1 VRLRFSISL
10 RLTLWFSA
18 IFLCGFITFGV
29 LLMLGLTTSVTK
41 SRDQKLKRRAEHTI
55 EAFKRAQNNA
65 SGVSQKTKNNFIV
78 PTQDG
83 RVLQDYELD
92 GKRLTPG
99 AVAAAQFPW
108 PAVPAG
114 KADFSISTEFNGD
127 LYRVYVLTTPLN
139 GLLLRVFVARV
150 LMDNP
155 GLLDQPIWILI
166 RSLPPMLLVSAL
178 AGYFISR
185 RALMPVVRIT
195 ESARSITIGNLAAR
209 LPVSPTGDELAR
221 LAETCNEM
229 LERVEEAVKGITQ
242 FTADASH
249 ELRGPIAFIRATS
262 DYALGAPG
270 LDAETTLALRNIVSE
285 TDHSLGVLE
294 DMLLLARF
302 DAGRATLPFETVF
315 LAEVVQGV
323 VMRIR
328 VLAQEKRH
336 SLHERVSHE
345 NLLLSGDP
353 LLLRRLIWILLD
365 NAIKYTPHGGCI
377 EVVLERRGRSA
388 LLIVTDNGSGIPE
401 SLLPKIFDRFF
412 RVDPSR
418 GEQDG
423 TGLGLAIAKRIAE
436 THGASI
442 VARSERGTGATFEV
456 AFPLSES
463 HELQCSPAIH
473 ACFDSTANAP
483 IVKIP

>member
-1 VRLRFSISL
+1 MRPRLSISL

-18 IFLCGFITFGV
+18 IFLCGFLIFDG
-29 LLMLGLTTSVTK
+29 LLLLGLTTSVNN
-41 SRDQKLKRRAEHTI
+41 SRDRDLKRRAERTI
-55 EAFKRAQNNA
+55 EAFKRAQIEA
-65 SGVSQKTKNNFIV
+65 SGASQKTKGVFTV

-83 RVLQDYELD
+83 RLIQEYVLD
-92 GKRLTPG
+92 GKLLTPG
-99 AVAAAQFPW
+99 AVATAQFPW
-108 PAVPAG
+108 PAVPAE
-114 KADFSISTEFNGD
+114 KTDFSISTKFNGEV
-127 LYRVYVLTTPLN
+127 YRVYVLTTPLN
-139 GLLLRVFVARV
+139 GVLVRVFVARV

-155 GLLDQPIWILI
+155 GLLDQPVWILI

-185 RALMPVVRIT
+185 RALIPVARIT
-195 ESARSITIGNLAAR
+195 ESARSITIGNLATR

-221 LAETCNEM
+221 LAETCNDM
-229 LERVEEAVKGITQ
+229 LGRLEEAVKGITQ

-249 ELRGPIAFIRATS
+249 ELRSPIAFIRATS
-262 DYALGAPG
+262 DYALSVPG

-302 DAGRATLPFETVF
+302 DAGRATLPFETVI
-315 LAEVVQGV
+315 LADIVQGV
-323 VMRIR
+323 VMRMR
-328 VLAQEKRH
+328 VFAQEKLH
-336 SLHERVSHE
+336 SLHARVLHE
-345 NLLLSGDP
+345 DLLLSGDP

-365 NAIKYTPHGGCI
+365 NAIKYTPNGGCI

-388 LLIVTDNGSGIPE
+388 LLTVTDNGMGIPE
-401 SLLPKIFDRFF
+401 SLLPRIFDRFF

-423 TGLGLAIAKRIAE
+423 TGLGLAIARRIAE

-442 VARSERGTGATFEV
+442 VARSERGAGATFEV
-456 AFPLSES
+456 AFPLSA
-463 HELQCSPAIH
+463 SPA
-473 ACFDSTANAP
+473 
-483 IVKIP
+483 